1 MKGCG
6 SFVFKAMQ
14 ALEKFNWKILVI
26 FLENPGE
33 KDYNEGSRLPGCGLP
48 VRKWQSS
55 RKAGAAAYLI
65 SMAVS
70 FLYRWP
76 DSWLP
81 VCSEPDKS
89 SGNSTMI
96 IE

>member
-1 MKGCG
+1 MKGCS
-6 SFVFKAMQ
+6 SFAVKAMQ
-14 ALEKFNWKILVI
+14 ILENFNWKILEI
-26 FLENPGE
+26 FLENPEE
-33 KDYNEGSRLPGCGLP
+33 KDYNEGSRLLGCGLP
-48 VRKWQSS
+48 VRKWQGS

-81 VCSEPDKS
+81 VYSEPDKS

>member
-33 KDYNEGSRLPGCGLP
+33 KDYNEGSRLPGCGLS